1 MLRVNISLKN
11 KKITEKDIIMSPRV
25 YKPWE
30 ITDDI
35 INRIPKINYYGLTKE
50 QSEQLNVV
58 VKKTLEEVRNDNI
71 DREVA
76 LVYDLNGFKN
86 QDGEWLLKTTG
97 ETDTDKIILN
107 RNSDIAHLLN
117 YETKSVVIISHNHP
131 KNRLISMLDMSTLCG
146 EPNIYIIVAI
156 TNAGNISYIVKD
168 GFDRNKY
175 LEVSKDII
183 KSYNNIPVDNDIFL
197 VDLLN
202 NCEKFGV
209 KFFREV

>member
-1 MLRVNISLKN
+1 MLEN

-30 ITDDI
+30 ITDEM
-35 INRIPKINYYGLTKE
+35 INKIPKIDYYGLTKE
-50 QSEQLNVV
+50 QSEELNII
-58 VKKTLEEVRNDNI
+58 VKKTLQEVRNDNI

-76 LVYDLNGFKN
+76 FVYDLNGFMN

-97 ETDTDKIILN
+97 ETNTDKIILSK
-107 RNSDIAHLLN
+107 NSDIAHLLN

-131 KNRLISMLDMSTLCG
+131 KNRIISLLDLSTLCG
-146 EPNIYIIVAI
+146 EPNIHLIVAV

-168 GFDRNKY
+168 NFDRNKY
-175 LEVSKDII
+175 LEISKEII
-183 KSYNNIPVDNDIFL
+183 DSYNNVPVDNDVFL

-209 KFFREV
+209 RFVRAV

>member
-1 MLRVNISLKN
+1 MLEN
-11 KKITEKDIIMSPRV
+11 KIITENDIVMSPRV

-35 INRIPKINYYGLTKE
+35 INKIPKINYYGLTKE
-50 QSEQLNVV
+50 QSEGLNII
-58 VKKTLEEVRNDNI
+58 VKKTLEEIRNDNI

-86 QDGEWLLKTTG
+86 QNGEWLLKATG
-97 ETDTDKIILN
+97 ETNTDKIILN
-107 RNSDIAHLLN
+107 KNSDIAHLLN

-131 KNRLISMLDMSTLCG
+131 KNRIISLLDLSTLCS
-146 EPNIYIIVAI
+146 EPNIYIIVAV

-168 GFDRNKY
+168 NFDRNKY
-175 LEVSKDII
+175 LEISKEII
-183 KSYNNIPVDNDIFL
+183 SSYNNVPVDNDVFL

-202 NCEKFGV
+202 NCERFGI